1 MDLLLQIQTYKKC
14 TLFYWNT
21 CACKKG
27 YHFQFEISS
36 LDRDKSHITDT
47 KYSICNSIFI
57 HFLVIYCLPEM
68 LFVICIVQDF
78 QDIIHVVDRELPRS

>member
-14 TLFYWNT
+14 TNT

-57 HFLVIYCLPEM
+57 HILVIVYLPAR
-68 LFVICIVQDF
+68 LFVICIVQNF
-78 QDIIHVVDRELPRS
+78 